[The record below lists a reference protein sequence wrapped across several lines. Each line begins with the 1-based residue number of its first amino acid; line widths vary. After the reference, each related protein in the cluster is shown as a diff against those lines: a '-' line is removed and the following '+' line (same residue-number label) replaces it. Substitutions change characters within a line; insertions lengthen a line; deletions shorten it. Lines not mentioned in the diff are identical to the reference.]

1 MTKGKAMDRNPIVA
15 WRARLKLT
23 QSDAAAAIG
32 CGRRSLQAWENEREE
47 QIPLYILL
55 ACAALERGVKPIK

>member
-1 MTKGKAMDRNPIVA
+1 MSPGKAMDRNPLVA

-23 QSDAAAAIG
+23 QSEAATAIG

-47 QIPLYILL
+47 QIPRYILL